1 MGRIFVSSCNAS
13 IRSGARKLSARKPLL
28 CTPIAHGREWR
39 SAIPDALAGRIDGKT
54 HHQEG
59 FHWERIEAG
68 LQAKGVSLR
77 DPALTLAAGIP
88 SSYRGT
94 AFKKLEP
101 DAAFA
106 FSMTNFDVSLNS
118 VSISCAFFRK

>member
-1 MGRIFVSSCNAS
+1 MDSAASSLPCEEFAVSHW
-13 IRSGARKLSARKPLL
+13 R
-28 CTPIAHGREWR
+28 R

-59 FHWERIEAG
+59 FQWERIEAG

-77 DPALTLAAGIP
+77 DPALTLAAGIA

>member
-1 MGRIFVSSCNAS
+1 MDSAASPLPCEEFAVSHW
-13 IRSGARKLSARKPLL
+13 R
-28 CTPIAHGREWR
+28 R